1 VIAMSVLPTKY
12 VPIDSSILGVA
23 SILLGDLGSNDTVS
37 TLWDRVRTMP
47 QIRTFDRYAE
57 ALTLLF
63 AARIVDL
70 RLGILVH
77 IREAG
82 ASQ

>member
-1 VIAMSVLPTKY
+1 MSVLPTKY

-47 QIRTFDRYAE
+47 QVRTFDRYAE

-70 RLGILVH
+70 RRGILVQ

>member
-1 VIAMSVLPTKY
+1 VSVLPTKY
-12 VPIDSSILGVA
+12 VHIDSSILVVA

-47 QIRTFDRYAE
+47 QVRTFDRYAE

-70 RLGILVH
+70 RRGILVH

>member
-1 VIAMSVLPTKY
+1 
-12 VPIDSSILGVA
+12 
-23 SILLGDLGSNDTVS
+23 
-37 TLWDRVRTMP
+37 MP
-47 QIRTFDRYAE
+47 QVRTFDRYAE

-70 RLGILVH
+70 RRGILVQ

>member
-1 VIAMSVLPTKY
+1 MSVLPTKY

-47 QIRTFDRYAE
+47 QVRTFDRYAE

-63 AARIVDL
+63 SARIVDL
-70 RLGILVH
+70 RRGILVR

>member
-1 VIAMSVLPTKY
+1 MSVLPTKY

-47 QIRTFDRYAE
+47 QVRTFDRYAE

-63 AARIVDL
+63 AARMLDL
-70 RLGILVH
+70 RRGILVP

>member
-1 VIAMSVLPTKY
+1 MHVLPTKY

-47 QIRTFDRYAE
+47 QVRTFDRYAE

-70 RLGILVH
+70 RHGILVQ

>member
-1 VIAMSVLPTKY
+1 MSVLPTKY
-12 VPIDSSILGVA
+12 VPINSSILGVA
-23 SILLGDLGSNDTVS
+23 SILLGDLGANDTVS

-47 QIRTFDRYAE
+47 QVRTFDRYAE

-63 AARIVDL
+63 AARMVDL
-70 RLGILVH
+70 RFGILVH

-82 ASQ
+82 VSQ

>member
-1 VIAMSVLPTKY
+1 MSVLPTKY

-23 SILLGDLGSNDTVS
+23 SILLGDLGSNDTIS

-47 QIRTFDRYAE
+47 QVRSFDRYAE

-70 RLGILVH
+70 RRGILVH

>member
-1 VIAMSVLPTKY
+1 MSVLPTKY
-12 VPIDSSILGVA
+12 VPINSSILGVA
-23 SILLGDLGSNDTVS
+23 SILLGDLGANDTVS

-47 QIRTFDRYAE
+47 QVRTFDRYAE

-63 AARIVDL
+63 AARMVDL
-70 RLGILVH
+70 RFGILVH

>member
-1 VIAMSVLPTKY
+1 MSVLPTKY

-37 TLWDRVRTMP
+37 SLWDRVRTMP
-47 QIRTFDRYAE
+47 QVRTFDRYAE

-70 RLGILVH
+70 RRGILVQT
-77 IREAG
+77 REAG

>member
-1 VIAMSVLPTKY
+1 MSVLPTKY

-47 QIRTFDRYAE
+47 QVRTFDRYAE

-63 AARIVDL
+63 AAHIVDL
-70 RLGILVH
+70 RRGILVQ
-77 IREAG
+77 IREAS

>member
-1 VIAMSVLPTKY
+1 MSVLPTKY

-47 QIRTFDRYAE
+47 QVRTFDRYAE

-70 RLGILVH
+70 RRGILAQ

-82 ASQ
+82 ASR

>member
-1 VIAMSVLPTKY
+1 MSVLPTKY

-23 SILLGDLGSNDTVS
+23 AILLGDLGSNDTVS
-37 TLWDRVRTMP
+37 TLWDRVRAMP

-57 ALTLLF
+57 GLTLLF

-77 IREAG
+77 IRGAG
-82 ASQ
+82 ESQ

>member
-1 VIAMSVLPTKY
+1 MSVLPTKY

-47 QIRTFDRYAE
+47 QVRTFDRYAE

-70 RLGILVH
+70 RRGILVQ

-82 ASQ
+82 TSQ

>member
-1 VIAMSVLPTKY
+1 MSVLPTKY

-47 QIRTFDRYAE
+47 QVRTFDRYAE
-57 ALTLLF
+57 ALALLF
-63 AARIVDL
+63 AARLVDL
-70 RLGILVH
+70 RRGILVQ

>member
-1 VIAMSVLPTKY
+1 MAVLPTKY

-23 SILLGDLGSNDTVS
+23 SILLGDLGSNETVS

-47 QIRTFDRYAE
+47 QVRTFDRYAE

-63 AARIVDL
+63 AVRMVDL
-70 RLGILVH
+70 RRGILVH

>member
-1 VIAMSVLPTKY
+1 
-12 VPIDSSILGVA
+12 
-23 SILLGDLGSNDTVS
+23 
-37 TLWDRVRTMP
+37 MP

-70 RLGILVH
+70 RRGILVH